1 MRLFVAV
8 LLLWSITQGLD
19 QRGDAL
25 PSLVLWAVWSAA
37 LLGCAAAA
45 WADVY
50 LSLSA
55 RVAGLMSFV
64 LFGLYYIT
72 QQGVY
77 LAFVPIDPAYPDMWA
92 TLYTV
97 INLVSPIGL
106 VTVGILRMAVQR
118 GGDEY

>member
-1 MRLFVAV
+1 MRLFVAT
-8 LLLWSITQGLD
+8 LLLWGITQGLD

-55 RVAGLMSFV
+55 RVAGLMSFSLV
-64 LFGLYYIT
+64 SLYYIT
-72 QQGVY
+72 QQNVY
-77 LAFVPIDPAYPDMWA
+77 LTFIPADPAYPDMWP
-92 TLYTV
+92 TLYLV
-97 INLVSPIGL
+97 INLLAPIGL
-106 VTVGILRMAVQR
+106 VTMGISRMAIQR
-118 GGDEY
+118 GPGQ

>member
-1 MRLFVAV
+1 MRLVVAV

-45 WADVY
+45 WSEVY

-55 RVAGLMSFV
+55 RVTGLISYV
-64 LFGLYYIT
+64 LIILYYIT
-72 QQGVY
+72 QQSVY
-77 LAFVPIDPAYPDMWA
+77 LAFVPADPAYPDMWA

-97 INLVSPIGL
+97 INLLAPAGL
-106 VTVGILRMAVQR
+106 VTMGVCRTAIQR
-118 GGDEY
+118 EGE

>member
-25 PSLVLWAVWSAA
+25 PSLVLWAIWSAA

-55 RVAGLMSFV
+55 RVTGLISYVMII
-64 LFGLYYIT
+64 LYYIT
-72 QQGVY
+72 QQSVY
-77 LAFVPIDPAYPDMWA
+77 LAFMPADPAYPDMWA
-92 TLYTV
+92 TLYLV
-97 INLVSPIGL
+97 INLVAPIGL
-106 VTVGILRMAVQR
+106 VTIGIARVAIQR
-118 GGDEY
+118 EET